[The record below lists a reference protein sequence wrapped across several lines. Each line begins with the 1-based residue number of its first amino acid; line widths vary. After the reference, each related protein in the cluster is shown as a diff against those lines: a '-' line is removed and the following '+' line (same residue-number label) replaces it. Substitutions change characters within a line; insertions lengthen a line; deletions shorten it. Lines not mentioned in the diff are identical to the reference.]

1 MSRLQR
7 ASTGQLHLLTSA
19 EQKQMSRI
27 ERAVTL
33 RCMGYGA
40 LSAAASGAVELIV
53 GHLWHTTGL
62 ACDEGYTEC
71 SIGLFWLAVLLGLAV
86 ASCIE
91 ILAIYRD
98 SLQTGMRLVRV
109 VGLQLLPLDEQRLF
123 IACSIARA
131 ALELGN
137 TEDAL
142 PNILDPLREVSK
154 LRMALCAIIYKAKI
168 GVTNFLLKVA
178 MKRVLSRSAA
188 RSVLPF
194 LAVLGT
200 ACWNGAVAIRVM
212 REAKIRCMGV
222 ATAVEIANVVLAEV
236 MSQEVSMGRVAR
248 LQMARAVA
256 CTVVRKRTLH
266 PNHQLLLTHV
276 LGRLEVRAVTFSIW
290 LCGAILLVLMLLWPA
305 LGRHQHPQE

>member
-1 MSRLQR
+1 ASLKRTPLARHFAGLGGGGAHGGDLLGNRPVDEQRAQALLKELSFMERIGVAVLQREQEKRDDKELMSRLQR

-98 SLQTGMRLVRV
+98 SLQTSMRLVRV
-109 VGLQLLPLDEQRLF
+109 VGLQLLPLDEHRLF

-188 RSVLPF
+188 RS
-194 LAVLGT
+194 
-200 ACWNGAVAIRVM
+200 
-212 REAKIRCMGV
+212 
-222 ATAVEIANVVLAEV
+222 
-236 MSQEVSMGRVAR
+236 
-248 LQMARAVA
+248 
-256 CTVVRKRTLH
+256 
-266 PNHQLLLTHV
+266 
-276 LGRLEVRAVTFSIW
+276 
-290 LCGAILLVLMLLWPA
+290 
-305 LGRHQHPQE
+305 